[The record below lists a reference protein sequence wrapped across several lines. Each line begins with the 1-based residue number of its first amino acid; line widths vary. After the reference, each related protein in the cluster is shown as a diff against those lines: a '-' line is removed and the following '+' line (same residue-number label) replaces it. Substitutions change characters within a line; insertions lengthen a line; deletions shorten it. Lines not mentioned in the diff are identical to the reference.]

1 MINGV
6 EERDSGRIEEK
17 VLGFYGPF
25 FNGNHRTVEGEPDTV
40 DTGVPF
46 SPSDEFIRE
55 FMEGLGVL
63 PEEER
68 HALEQPL
75 SMEDLEKPLESCAS
89 HRSPGL
95 DGLPYEFYQRTR
107 IIIGP
112 TLVQLFQDQLDSGE
126 LIKSNREGVTRL
138 ISKVA
143 RVKTITQVRLIA
155 LLCHDSKILSKIIA
169 SRLNKVLP
177 KVLTSN

>member
-1 MINGV
+1 M
-6 EERDSGRIEEK
+6 
-17 VLGFYGPF
+17 

-68 HALEQPL
+68 P
-75 SMEDLEKPLESCAS
+75 
-89 HRSPGL
+89 
-95 DGLPYEFYQRTR
+95 
-107 IIIGP
+107 
-112 TLVQLFQDQLDSGE
+112 
-126 LIKSNREGVTRL
+126 
-138 ISKVA
+138 
-143 RVKTITQVRLIA
+143 IT
-155 LLCHDSKILSKIIA
+155 LLCRDSKILSKVIA